1 MVIKT
6 LKDIEQERRERAGKE
21 FKENISKDA
30 KFILGKILKPPIKV
44 KKKKSWP
51 LKILIWLGALFLALF
66 IINFILG
73 NIWLF
78 KTLIKNLFFG
88 G

>member
-6 LKDIEQERRERAGKE
+6 LKEIEQEKRERARRELKE
-21 FKENISKDA
+21 AISKDT
-30 KFILGKILKPPIKV
+30 KDIFIKIFKQKI
-44 KKKKSWP
+44 KKKITWS
-51 LKILIWLGALFLALF
+51 LKILIWFGALFLTLL

>member
-6 LKDIEQERRERAGKE
+6 LKDIEQEKREKARRE
-21 FKENISKDA
+21 FKETMSRDTKDI
-30 KFILGKILKPPIKV
+30 FIKIFKQT
-44 KKKKSWP
+44 KKKITWS
-51 LKILIWLGALFLALF
+51 LKILIWFGALFLALL

>member
-6 LKDIEQERRERAGKE
+6 LRDIEQEKRERARKE
-21 FKENISKDA
+21 FKETISKDT
-30 KFILGKILKPPIKV
+30 KDIFIKIFKQKI
-44 KKKKSWP
+44 KKKINWS

-73 NIWLF
+73 NVWLF

>member
-6 LKDIEQERRERAGKE
+6 LKDIEQEKRERARRE
-21 FKENISKDA
+21 FKEAMSRDTKDI
-30 KFILGKILKPPIKV
+30 FIKIFKQT
-44 KKKKSWP
+44 KKKITWS
-51 LKILIWLGALFLALF
+51 LKILIWFGALFLVLL

>member
-6 LKDIEQERRERAGKE
+6 LKDIEQEKRERARRE
-21 FKENISKDA
+21 FKEAISKDT
-30 KFILGKILKPPIKV
+30 KDIFIKIFKQKI
-44 KKKKSWP
+44 KKKITWS
-51 LKILIWLGALFLALF
+51 LKILIWFGALFLVLF